1 MNMEKLRDR
10 LMEFAA
16 KLNQNVVLQII
27 RDAMLAYMPFTISTG
42 LFLILANFPI
52 PGVVDWICKVFNC
65 DFFTFFVTITQLY
78 RVGLGI
84 GGFLVLLTTAISAA
98 KRFGS
103 DITQS
108 LVTAVISFLV
118 LIPLGEGNT
127 LRQADLSANNMFMAL
142 LVGIVAVRF
151 YKYLVDKNIKIKMP
165 KAVPDMVSKPIESL
179 IPSFIVMMSFWAIRL
194 TCGAFGTTFAQVIV
208 TVLGTPMKLVTG
220 NILGVVFTQI
230 FTQLLWFFG
239 IHGGSI
245 TTAFVSPVYQ
255 MLSEENRAAAMAGLP
270 VPNIISNE
278 FGNFC
283 GIGVI
288 GAVIAALIVARSKRY
303 REVAKVTLVPY
314 IFGVGEPALFGFPLL
329 MNFTFFFPFVFTN
342 AINAVI
348 AYVTM
353 KIGLVAI
360 PNGLVTPAWTTPFIL
375 KGFLTNQ
382 SITGA
387 LLELVQLVVAT
398 LIWIPF
404 IRIADKQVCEQEA
417 QAVAEGAEDDD

>member
-1 MNMEKLRDR
+1 MNMEKLRDN
-10 LMEFAA
+10 LMRFSQ
-16 KLNQNVVLQII
+16 KLNSNVVLQII

-42 LFLILANFPI
+42 LFLILANFPVQ
-52 PGVVDWICKVFNC
+52 GVIDWICKVFNC
-65 DFFTFFVTITQLY
+65 DFFTYFMTITQLY

-84 GGFLVLLTTAISAA
+84 GGFIVLLTTAVSAA
-98 KRFGS
+98 KRFEA
-103 DITQS
+103 DITQA

-127 LRQADLSANNMFMAL
+127 FRQSDLSANNMFMAL
-142 LVGIVAVRF
+142 VVGIVAVRF
-151 YKYLVDKNIKIKMP
+151 YKFLVDKNIKIKMP

-179 IPSFIVMMSFWAIRL
+179 IPSFIVMMCFWAIRL
-194 TCGAFGTTFAQVIV
+194 TCGAFGTTFANVIV
-208 TVLGTPMKLVTG
+208 AVLGTPMRLVTG
-220 NILGVVFTQI
+220 NIVGVVFTQI

-255 MLSEENRAAAMAGLP
+255 VLSEENRTAALAGLP

-283 GIGVI
+283 TIGVI
-288 GAVIAALIVARSKRY
+288 GAVIAALIVAKSKRY

-314 IFGVGEPALFGFPLL
+314 LFGVGEPALFGFPLL
-329 MNFTFFFPFVFTN
+329 MNFTFFVPFIFTN
-342 AINAVI
+342 AINSII
-348 AYVTM
+348 AYVSM
-353 KIGLVAI
+353 ALGLVTI
-360 PNGLVTPAWTTPFIL
+360 PNGLVAPPWTTPFIL
-375 KGFLTNQ
+375 KGFLATQ
-382 SITGA
+382 SISGA

-404 IRIADKQVCEQEA
+404 MRIADKQVCEQEA
-417 QAVAEGAEDDD
+417 NATDEDDDE

>member
-1 MNMEKLRDR
+1 MNMEKLRDN
-10 LMEFAA
+10 LMKFAQ
-16 KLNQNVVLQII
+16 KLNANVYLQII

-42 LFLILANFPI
+42 LFLILANFP
-52 PGVVDWICKVFNC
+52 VQAVTDWICKVFNC
-65 DFFTFFVTITQLY
+65 DFFTYFMTITQLY

-84 GGFLVLLTTAISAA
+84 GGFIVLLTTAISAA
-98 KRFGS
+98 KRFEA

-127 LRQADLSANNMFMAL
+127 LRQSDLSANNMFMAL
-142 LVGIVAVRF
+142 VVGICAVKL
-151 YKYLVDKNIKIKMP
+151 YKFLVDKNIKIKMP
-165 KAVPDMVSKPIESL
+165 KSVPDMVSKPIESL
-179 IPSFIVMMSFWAIRL
+179 IPSFITMMLFWAIRL
-194 TCGAFGTTFAQVIV
+194 TCGAFGTTFAAVIV
-208 TVLGTPMKLVTG
+208 AVLGTPMKLVTG
-220 NILGVVFTQI
+220 NIFGVVFTQI

-255 MLSEENRAAAMAGLP
+255 MLSEENRAAALAGLP

-288 GAVIAALIVARSKRY
+288 GAVVAALIVARSKRY
-303 REVAKVTLVPY
+303 REVAKVTAVPY

-329 MNFTFFFPFVFTN
+329 MNFTFFIPFVFTN
-342 AINAVI
+342 AINSII
-348 AYVTM
+348 AYASM
-353 KIGLVAI
+353 AIGLVPI
-360 PNGLVTPAWTTPFIL
+360 PNGLVSPAWTTPIIL
-375 KGFLTNQ
+375 KGFLATQ
-382 SITGA
+382 SIAGG
-387 LLELVQLVVAT
+387 LLELVQLIVAT

-417 QAVAEGAEDDD
+417 LAGSDEDDE